1 MEDLNKSQLILLG
14 ILVSFV
20 TSIATGIMTVSL
32 LNQTPLNVTQTI
44 NRVVER
50 TVERVVPGE
59 TRVREVPVIIT
70 EEELIIKVIN
80 NASPAVAKISLASE
94 AGKILGLAYFVG
106 DGNLAVTSY
115 DVLAGG
121 ESKLSGPYLL
131 FLENGV
137 KATADLVASD
147 PAHKLAILK
156 VVKTEVPVVEGKTPS
171 RAPAMPSIKLA
182 KSEPSL
188 GQTVIA
194 IGSMSAE
201 TSPVSV
207 GIISSLTRG
216 IGTTT
221 VGIKAN
227 AVTTD
232 NLGGPLVSIQG
243 EVLGVNVNPGQA
255 TSIALIK
262 SLIDSVK

>member
-1 MEDLNKSQLILLG
+1 MEDLNKSQLILLA

-32 LNQTPLNVTQTI
+32 LNQTPLSVTQTI

-50 TVERVVPGE
+50 TVEKVVPGE
-59 TRVREVPVIIT
+59 TKVREVPVIVT

-80 NASPAVAKISLASE
+80 NGSPAVAKMALASDE
-94 AGKILGLAYFVG
+94 TKTIGLAYLVS
-106 DGNLAVTSY
+106 DGNLAITAT
-115 DVLAGG
+115 DNLTGN
-121 ESKLSGPYLL
+121 GPYSL

-137 KATADLVASD
+137 KATAELATSD
-147 PAHKLAILK
+147 QAHKFAILK
-156 VVKTEVPVVEGKTPS
+156 ITKTEVPVTEGKTATK
-171 RAPAMPSIKLA
+171 APTTPSIKLA
-182 KSEPSL
+182 KSEPSV

-194 IGSMSAE
+194 IGSMTAD

-216 IGTTT
+216 IGTSTIA
-221 VGIKAN
+221 IKAN
-227 AVTTD
+227 AITAD

-243 EVLGVNVNPGQA
+243 EVLGVNVAPGQA
-255 TSIALIK
+255 ASVSLIR